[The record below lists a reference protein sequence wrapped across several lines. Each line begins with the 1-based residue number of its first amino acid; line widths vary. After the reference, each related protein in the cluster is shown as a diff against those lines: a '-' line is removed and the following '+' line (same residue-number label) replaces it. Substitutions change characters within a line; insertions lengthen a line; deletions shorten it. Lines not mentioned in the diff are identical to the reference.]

1 MNRRKEGKR
10 RGKKGKEEGKEG
22 SKRKGGKEEGKG
34 REERRRKR
42 RKKREGGTEGHAVS
56 RRAGCSSGPLASLP
70 VRSPPCGPGLRP
82 PSPRPLRHRGAGRL
96 RRASRRAS
104 VPCRADGFVPPG
116 SCQVS
121 ASCCYFV
128 LLERDWCCF
137 PERPY

>member
-34 REERRRKR
+34 REERRRER
-42 RKKREGGTEGHAVS
+42 RKKREAGTEGHAVS
-56 RRAGCSSGPLASLP
+56 RRAGCPSGSLASLP
-70 VRSPPCGPGLRP
+70 VGPGLGP